1 MIGFMIGGKHT
12 FKDWGLKC
20 KEYKITFPKKQKNLF
35 QVPGRNGKVD
45 MSLPEQR
52 EAYEHRTIEI
62 YCDAPDRSYEEW
74 TNLVSDIANYVQD
87 EYLSIIPDFDKDWYY
102 RGWVTISPSKDWK
115 VSSDIVFVI
124 DAEPY
129 KLRQNVTKVTIA
141 SDYDGVTA
149 VLSNAKKKVT
159 PKLTTDQEVIIDIGD
174 KSINYAAGTYSDA
187 GFTLSA
193 GETEIVVT
201 GVANVTIEYQ
211 EAKL

>member
-12 FKDWGLKC
+12 FEDWGLKC
-20 KEYKITFPKKQKNLF
+20 KGYKITLPERQKNLF
-35 QVPGRNGKVD
+35 QVPGRNGKID

-52 EAYEHRTIEI
+52 EAYKHRKIEI
-62 YCDAPDRSYEEW
+62 YCDAPDRNYEEW
-74 TNLVSDIANYVQD
+74 VNLVSDIANYVQD
-87 EYLSIIPDFDKDWYY
+87 EYLSITPDFDKDWYY
-102 RGWVTISPSKDWK
+102 RGWVTISPSKNWK
-115 VSSDIVFVI
+115 EGSDIVFVI

-129 KLRQNVTKVTIA
+129 KLKQDVTVITIVGNDA
-141 SDYDGVTA
+141 GVTA

-159 PKLTTDQEVIIDIGD
+159 PKLTTDQEITIDIGD
-174 KSINYAAGTYSDA
+174 SHLAYAAGTYSDA

-201 GVANVTIEYQ
+201 GEANVTIEYQ